1 MRPLAYSGSDG
12 GASLPHPTPQMP
24 DFEPRKLPRQERSRA
39 TYEAMLEACARLLRE
54 EGYEA
59 LTTTGVAE
67 RAGVGIGTLYE
78 FFPNRESIVAAL
90 IEQRI
95 ARLVADAAAR
105 LDASLAIPSLEEA
118 ADFLIR
124 GLIGLLLSDRE
135 LYRVVLLEVPFS
147 GRLPAMQHAIAE
159 LFALARA
166 GGERAVDRVSLP
178 HLDADTWLIAR
189 MLYQAI
195 LEIAFA
201 EPGAPD
207 TETLTRELVRLALRM
222 MRESA

>member
-1 MRPLAYSGSDG
+1 
-12 GASLPHPTPQMP
+12 MP

-78 FFPNRESIVAAL
+78 FFPNKESIVAAL

-135 LYRVVLLEVPFS
+135 L
-147 GRLPAMQHAIAE
+147 
-159 LFALARA
+159 
-166 GGERAVDRVSLP
+166 
-178 HLDADTWLIAR
+178 
-189 MLYQAI
+189 
-195 LEIAFA
+195 
-201 EPGAPD
+201 
-207 TETLTRELVRLALRM
+207 
-222 MRESA
+222 